1 MIIKTNKEIGR
12 LFRRAYGYLAQAKL
26 LNDEIESYYLDGDAL
41 DIAGLN
47 RQANIL
53 IKGIF
58 NDNLRQK
65 PPKSRH
71 LFASAITPEGLANH
85 FDTLFDSVAKRYI
98 ITGEPGT
105 GKSTLVQKIY
115 QAAMV
120 YGFDTEVFHC
130 ALDPNRIE
138 HMIIPQLQTAIITSN
153 TSHPYSPK
161 ADDTVLNTEMFINR
175 SAVKVYAED
184 LDKAQ
189 DLYGDSIKRAIGFIA
204 RAKKAHDDLESYY
217 IPYMDF
223 PSLNKR
229 RDSILQRI
237 MNYMGSEF
245 ENKN

>member
-1 MIIKTNKEIGR
+1 
-12 LFRRAYGYLAQAKL
+12 
-26 LNDEIESYYLDGDAL
+26 
-41 DIAGLN
+41 
-47 RQANIL
+47 
-53 IKGIF
+53 
-58 NDNLRQK
+58 
-65 PPKSRH
+65 
-71 LFASAITPEGLANH
+71 
-85 FDTLFDSVAKRYI
+85 
-98 ITGEPGT
+98 
-105 GKSTLVQKIY
+105 
-115 QAAMV
+115 MV

-204 RAKKAHDDLESYY
+204 RAKKAHDDLENYY
-217 IPYMDF
+217 IPDMDF